1 MLRRVGAAALALC
14 MTAGLVS
21 GATPAAKAQSGQS
34 SLTIEEE
41 YLFAGRNNDYYTEEA
56 YYATPVVVDLDG
68 DGALE
73 AINAAYSLSVVN
85 AVTGMEKW
93 RINAGKDR
101 STPYSD
107 SGNVA
112 SGQVFADFK
121 VIDLDGDGQ
130 LEIIIGYGNGSLS
143 VLNHEGYFEQGWPQ
157 QVSNRSIRSLA
168 VGDVNGDGKQEI
180 VVGVGIDS
188 AVSVWVYRSDGT
200 ILPGWPQLASSQDAS
215 YSQGSITGNAYS
227 YGVFSNSIALGDL
240 NGDKIPEIIVPNDTA
255 FIGAYYGDG
264 SLVTASDLFEGRS
277 WGKVAVYED
286 YDQEIACEN
295 EGWGFPIEGDET
307 RAELYRATF
316 GHSAAAY
323 SDVDGDGVSEI
334 VVTGL
339 VFDRTGHS
347 QTNVASLQDTRYMT
361 AFIFNQDRTRY
372 VNEALGFDWTSA
384 PRDLGKSLKSYD
396 SESLAGGVL
405 SEPVCADLDGDGY
418 QEILFNSYNGKLHCF
433 SLDGTEHGQWP
444 FTLPKSTSTVFEFAC
459 PPVCKDINGDGK
471 LEVIVASYTDNND
484 RTATHVNGALYVLDS
499 EGNLLASRDLHD
511 GYATYSGVVN
521 EQNGCMAT
529 PLVEDVDGDG
539 KFEVLLNTTYYALCC
554 YELDFDAGQ
563 NFTDVVAGSYYE
575 EPVKWAVNKGIT
587 TGVSATQFGINAV
600 CDRAQIMTFLWRT
613 AGSPK
618 PKTTAN
624 PFQDVPAGSYYYDAV
639 LWAVENNITTG
650 TGAGRFSPTQQCSRA
665 EILTFLYRFM
675 GEPEYRSTWETFRD
689 VDGTEYF
696 YDAMMWA
703 VENHLTDG
711 FVQQYAFGP
720 GTPCVRTEAMTFLYR
735 MVGLEV

>member
-14 MTAGLVS
+14 MATGLVS
-21 GATPAAKAQSGQS
+21 GVSPAAKAQPGQS
-34 SLTIEEE
+34 SLAIEEE

-107 SGNVA
+107 YGNVA

-121 VIDLDGDGQ
+121 VLDLDGDGE
-130 LEIIIGYGNGSLS
+130 LEIVIGYGNGSLS
-143 VLNHEGYFEQGWPQ
+143 VLNSEGYFEPGWPQ
-157 QVSNRSIRSLA
+157 KPTSSPIRSLA
-168 VGDVNGDGKQEI
+168 VGDVNGDGKLEI
-180 VVGVGIDS
+180 VVGVGIAS
-188 AVSVWVYRSDGT
+188 SVSVWVYRSDGT
-200 ILPGWPQLASSQDAS
+200 ILPGWPQLADSQNAN
-215 YSQGSITGNAYS
+215 YSQSTITGNAYN
-227 YGVFSNSIALGDL
+227 YGVFANSIALGDL
-240 NGDKIPEIIVPNDTA
+240 NGDNVPEIIVPNDTA
-255 FIGAYYGDG
+255 FIGAYYGDS

-286 YDQEIACEN
+286 YDQEISCEN
-295 EGWGFPIEGDET
+295 EGWGYPVDGDET

-316 GHSAAAY
+316 GHSAATY
-323 SDVDGDGVSEI
+323 SDVDGDGVSEV

-339 VFDRTGHS
+339 VFDRTGYNQS
-347 QTNVASLQDTRYMT
+347 NDATLEDTRYMT

-384 PRDLGKSLKSYD
+384 PRDLGRCLKSYD
-396 SESLAGGVL
+396 KVSLAGGVF

-433 SLDGTEHGQWP
+433 NLDGTEHGQWP
-444 FTLPKSTSTVFEFAC
+444 FTLPKSTSTAFEFAC

-471 LEVIVASYTDNND
+471 LEVIVASYTENND
-484 RTATHVNGALYVLDS
+484 RTDTKVNGALYVLDCD
-499 EGNLLASRDLHD
+499 GNLLASHDLHD
-511 GYATYSGVVN
+511 GYASYSGTVSMH
-521 EQNGCMAT
+521 NGCMAT

-539 KFEVLLNTTYYALCC
+539 KYEVLLNTTYYALCC
-554 YELDFDAGQ
+554 YELDYDAGKT
-563 NFTDVVAGSYYE
+563 FSDVAAGSYYE
-575 EPVKWAVNKGIT
+575 APVKWAVNKGIT
-587 TGVSATQFGINAV
+587 TGVSSTLFGINAV

-613 AGSPK
+613 AGSPT
-618 PKTTAN
+618 PKTTTN
-624 PFQDVPAGSYYYDAV
+624 PFSDVPAGSYYYDAV
-639 LWAVENNITTG
+639 LWAVENGITTG
-650 TGAGRFSPTQQCSRA
+650 TGAGLFSPTRQCSRA

-675 GEPEYRSTWETFRD
+675 GEPSYRSTWEPFRD

-696 YDAMMWA
+696 YDAMMWS

-711 FVQQYAFGP
+711 FLGEYSFGP
-720 GTPCVRTEAMTFLYR
+720 NTPCVRTEAMTFLYR
-735 MVGLEV
+735 MVGLVV